1 MDTEKTLRILKGAY
15 EMEVEGAFYYDLLA
29 KNSKDTE
36 SKESFFHLMEEEVR
50 HQEFLIEQ
58 IQTLTETGRLDL
70 SKIAM
75 TECKDGESLFQ
86 KTFKNANQSSENIVS
101 ALHIAIML
109 EKNSFDY
116 YENAAKESTEIGEKS
131 IYQNLAKWEKQ
142 HLDGLSETYEM
153 VRDRIWSEERF
164 SPL

>member
-29 KNSKDTE
+29 KNSKDVE

-50 HQEFLIEQ
+50 HQEFLMEQ

-75 TECKDGESLFQ
+75 TECQEGESLFQ
-86 KTFKNANQSSENIVS
+86 HTFKNANQSSESIVS

-116 YENAAKESTEIGEKS
+116 YTNAAKESTEIGEKS
-131 IYQNLAKWEKQ
+131 IYQNLAKWEEF
-142 HLDGLSETYEM
+142 HLDDLNSAYEM
-153 VRDRIWSEERF
+153 KRQEIFTEERF
-164 SPL
+164 SPF